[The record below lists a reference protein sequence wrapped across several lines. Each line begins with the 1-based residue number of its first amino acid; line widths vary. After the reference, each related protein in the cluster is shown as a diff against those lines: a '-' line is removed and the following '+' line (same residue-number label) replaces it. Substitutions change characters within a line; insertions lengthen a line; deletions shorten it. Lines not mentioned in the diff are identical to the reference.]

1 MKRHKYLFRLV
12 AIFVLVLFVPVMA
25 FFAFFWQR
33 SYREMEAGNE
43 AYYNKLSES
52 FMNDVEVEFKT
63 LQRHATSICANS
75 KHQDSVFWLG
85 SEAFNSNVYWYYEAV
100 NEIRE
105 NYSEHGVTDC
115 GIYYYNSDSVITK
128 LCRQSRASYE
138 ENVLSLETTGLSFFE
153 EESWR
158 PSTMLFGTTN
168 SAETLDGDLLV
179 GFCVTLGKHA
189 DKVLIFYRISPED
202 SGRLIS
208 FVAHNSGIEFYVMDR
223 DSSQVYLA
231 LRESNDPIPV
241 STEELNAYRTE
252 KSSFPISFSVRV
264 MSDSLQNRITIFY
277 RNMRALWFFTAIIL
291 LVICLL
297 ALYLSYYPMHLLTKE
312 LDDTNQGEFEMI
324 RSALKSKDS
333 VISEQRQM
341 IINLLVDHLL
351 YGDHISRRHLSE
363 LGLSVS
369 EGQTYC
375 VFLIEGDTFLNGETE
390 QLSQAAE
397 KQFQIRLF
405 VTDTEN
411 ESKNIAIAFL
421 NEVDSIT
428 VSAWMNHWLQ
438 EHFAADY
445 CITAGKEVDKLDD
458 IRTSFVSCYKQAN
471 NLADLS
477 TVKKD
482 LESLEYKEERKK
494 KLQDDILSYLE
505 RHYCDA
511 DLSQTQVADEFHI
524 STYSLSRIFNNQI
537 GTGFTKYVNT
547 KRIDMAKELLIST
560 EDSARDI
567 SGQVGLPN
575 YNYFLRLFKDTVGV
589 TPTDYRAAARKESSD
604 GSLSS

>member
-1 MKRHKYLFRLV
+1 MKRYKYLFRLI
-12 AIFVLVLFVPVMA
+12 AIFVLLLLVPVMA

-33 SYREMEAGNE
+33 SYREMEVSNE

-52 FMNDVEVEFKT
+52 FMNDTEVELKT
-63 LQRHATSICANS
+63 LQRHATAICVNS
-75 KHQDSVFWLG
+75 RQQKSVFWLG
-85 SEAFNSNVYWYYEAV
+85 SEAFTSNVYWYYEAV

-105 NYSEHGVTDC
+105 SYSDHGVTDC
-115 GIYYYNSDSVITK
+115 GIYYYDLDSVITK
-128 LCRQSRASYE
+128 SSRQSRVSYE
-138 ENVLSLETTGLSFFE
+138 ENVLMLKTAGLSFFDE
-153 EESWR
+153 ASWK
-158 PSTMLFGTTN
+158 SSALLVGTTN

-189 DKVLIFYRISPED
+189 DKALIFYRISPED
-202 SGRLIS
+202 FVRLIS
-208 FVAHNSGIEFYVMDR
+208 FVAYNSGVEFYVMDR
-223 DSSQVYLA
+223 ESSQVYLA
-231 LRESNDPIPV
+231 LRENNDSSPI
-241 STEELNAYRTE
+241 STEELNTYRTE
-252 KSSFPISFSVRV
+252 KSSLSLSFSVRV
-264 MSDSLQNRITIFY
+264 MTDSLQNRVTVFY
-277 RNMRALWFFTAIIL
+277 HNMRALWFLTAIIL
-291 LVICLL
+291 LAICLL

-312 LDDTNQGEFEMI
+312 LDDTDQGEFEMI
-324 RSALKSKDS
+324 RSALKFKDS

-341 IINLLVDHLL
+341 IISLLVEHLL
-351 YGDHISRRHLSE
+351 YGNHISRRHLRE
-363 LGLSVS
+363 LGLNVS

-375 VFLIEGDTFLNGETE
+375 VFLIKGETFLNGETE

-397 KQFQIRLF
+397 KQFQIQLF

-411 ESKNIAIAFL
+411 ESKKIAIAFL

-428 VSAWMNHWLQ
+428 VSTWMNLWLQ
-438 EHFAADY
+438 EHFEADY

-471 NLADLS
+471 NLTDLS

-482 LESLEYKEERKK
+482 LESLEYKEDRKK
-494 KLQDDILSYLE
+494 KLQEDILSYLE
-505 RHYCDA
+505 IHYCDA

-537 GTGFTKYVNT
+537 GTGFTRYVNT
-547 KRIDMAKELLIST
+547 KRIDTAKELLLST
-560 EDSARDI
+560 ENSARDI

-589 TPTDYRAAARKESSD
+589 TPTDYRAAARKESS
-604 GSLSS
+604 GESRSS